1 MVLTE
6 HTKPPQSG
14 YKTVLGWF
22 DPIKHT
28 MEAEVETIKE
38 RISKGAK
45 PSNRV
50 AKILHKQTQDSLFEK
65 FFVQRTLTRT
75 TKNPDKFND

>member
-1 MVLTE
+1 
-6 HTKPPQSG
+6 
-14 YKTVLGWF
+14 
-22 DPIKHT
+22 